1 MNAQLNTL
9 QEQAQTLSESVTTP
23 IIGSRKTYI
32 EGSRPDIRVPMREI
46 ALTPTPKLFGGDE
59 RNAPFAVYDTSG
71 PYTDHE
77 VSIDLLK
84 GLAPLRAPWIAERGD
99 TELLTELLHGAAA
112 LGRHEGFEDVHDEKC
127 PAIRTTVPARR
138 RRRRSRRR

>member
-9 QEQAQTLSESVTTP
+9 QAQAQTLSESVTTP

-59 RNAPFAVYDTSG
+59 RHAPLAADATSG
-71 PYTDHE
+71 PHTDH
-77 VSIDLLK
+77 
-84 GLAPLRAPWIAERGD
+84 
-99 TELLTELLHGAAA
+99 AANA
-112 LGRHEGFEDVHDEKC
+112 RNATAMTAGTNQ
-127 PAIRTTVPARR
+127 PAT
-138 RRRRSRRR
+138 

>member
-46 ALTPTPKLFGGDE
+46 ALTPTP
-59 RNAPFAVYDTSG
+59 
-71 PYTDHE
+71 
-77 VSIDLLK
+77 
-84 GLAPLRAPWIAERGD
+84 
-99 TELLTELLHGAAA
+99 
-112 LGRHEGFEDVHDEKC
+112 
-127 PAIRTTVPARR
+127 
-138 RRRRSRRR
+138 

>member
-9 QEQAQTLSESVTTP
+9 QAQAQTLSESVTTP

-59 RNAPFAVYDTSG
+59 RNAPFAVYDTSV

-99 TELLTELLHGAAA
+99 TELLSELSSHFG
-112 LGRHEGFEDVHDEKC
+112 
-127 PAIRTTVPARR
+127 
-138 RRRRSRRR
+138 RSREHDAKLDEVRFGNRPMPRRAKAREHDWEMH